1 MLARN
6 RSQSTELENLKDLNS
21 QLKAVY
27 SFTLNMLLEAL
38 NAYLHV
44 FEAFVF

>member
-1 MLARN
+1 MQARN
-6 RSQSTELENLKDLNS
+6 RSRSTELENLKD
-21 QLKAVY
+21 ATVY
-27 SFTLNMLLEAL
+27 SFTLNKLLEAF